1 MCVKVYVTGNLSSTT
16 VRFGCMIVVN
26 KVGPEQNCSFK
37 NLLHLENMPAYDH
50 VGDTGQNGQAC

>member
-1 MCVKVYVTGNLSSTT
+1 MLKLYVASNLSSTT

-50 VGDTGQNGQAC
+50 VGDTDQNG

>member
-16 VRFGCMIVVN
+16 VCFGCMIVVN

-37 NLLHLENMPAYDH
+37 NLFHLENMPAYDH
-50 VGDTGQNGQAC
+50 VGDTGQNG